1 MSIAQVCVERKTVTG
16 FTTAILLIAGVIGYF
31 QLGRLE
37 DPEFA
42 IKSATVT
49 VTYPGATAEEVE
61 LEVTDRIEIAIQE
74 MPQLKYVKSIS
85 RPGLAIVQ
93 VEILPK
99 YTSEKLP
106 QIWDELRKK
115 VRDASKDLPP
125 GAGEPIV
132 ADDFGDVYGFLLA
145 VTRDEGFTDAELEA
159 EVDALKK
166 ELSLVPGVARV
177 ELWGVQPQCIYVDVQ
192 ETQLAQLGITLEQVQ
207 ATLAGQNLVV
217 DSGEIDLPTERLR
230 IEQTGAFRSP
240 EDIGDVVIRGT
251 NVAPTQLAEGAWE
264 TGGTD
269 EIIRIRNIGE
279 VRRGT
284 VEPPLNMM
292 RFDGRP
298 AVGVAIANVPRAN
311 IVDLGRALDQ
321 RLAELITEL
330 PVGIEIHRISWQS
343 DLVSESIDQFMI
355 SLAQAVAIVL
365 VVLCVAMGLSTAL
378 VVGMCGLV
386 FVIFGSFLVMWL
398 WGIDLQRMSL
408 GALII
413 AMGMMVDNAIVVADG
428 VLVRI
433 QGGMD
438 RTKAAI
444 EAATL
449 PSWPLLGATVIAV
462 MAFYPIYA
470 SNESAGEYCA
480 SLFQVV
486 AVALLLSWVL
496 SVTVTPLM
504 CIWLLPEPKQTTG
517 SADLYSGGMFRA
529 FRGVLTAAIRVRW
542 LFVAAMIG
550 LLAVSLWGFKFI
562 DRTFF
567 PDSARLQLM
576 VDYWAPQGTRI
587 QTTSENVR
595 QLEERL
601 MEDERVTAVSSFIGQ
616 GPPRFYLPVEPE
628 KPYSSYAQLII
639 NLKDLDGLNGLLPEI
654 QAWADENVPEA
665 LSIVRR
671 YGLGPSKTWTV
682 EARLSGPAIADPKQ
696 IRALAIECADIMLA
710 SPYASVVQTDWR
722 EQVKKV
728 VVDYNQER
736 ARWSGVSRDNVAR
749 ATKRAY
755 DGYSVG
761 QYRERDKLLPIF
773 LRNPE
778 DERNRVAGNLPALQV
793 HPSFS
798 SNTVPVSQVTSGV
811 DVEWEDSIIWRRDRR
826 RTVTI
831 QARTSDGVPASLLM
845 NDVRRKVEAIDLPP
859 GYSLAWGGD
868 YESARD
874 AQQSLIPGIVPA
886 AVIMAITVVALFN
899 AFRPPLIILCVIP
912 FAMIGVSVGLLTT
925 GQPFGFL
932 ALLGAMSL
940 VGMMVKNAIVLL
952 DQVNFEKAAGKAEE
966 QALMD
971 AAVSRL
977 RPVLLAAGTTV
988 LGVVPL
994 LKDVFWVAMA
1004 VTIMFG
1010 LAFGTLLTMVLLPV
1024 LYACFYRLPTP
1035 TTRATGP
1042 PP

>member
-1 MSIAQVCVERKTVTG
+1 MSIAQVSIEKKTVTG
-16 FTTAILLIAGVIGYF
+16 FTTAILLVAGVIGYF
-31 QLGRLE
+31 QLGQLE
-37 DPEFA
+37 DPEFS
-42 IKSATVT
+42 IKSATIST
-49 VTYPGATAEEVE
+49 TYPGASAQEVE
-61 LEVTDRIEIAIQE
+61 LEVTDRLEIAIQE

-85 RPGLAIVQ
+85 RPGLSIIQ
-93 VEILPK
+93 VEILPS
-99 YTSEKLP
+99 YTSKKLP

-115 VRDASKDLPP
+115 IRDAAGQLPP

-145 VTRDEGFTDAELEA
+145 VTRGEGFTDSELEA
-159 EVDALKK
+159 AADGLKK
-166 ELSLVPGVARV
+166 ELSLVSGVARV
-177 ELWGVQPQCIYVDVQ
+177 ELWGVQPQCIYLDVR
-192 ETQLAQLGITLEQVQ
+192 ETQLTQLGVTLEQVQ
-207 ATLAGQNLVV
+207 ATLAGQNMVV
-217 DSGEIDLPTERLR
+217 DSGGVDLPTERLR
-230 IEQTGAFRSP
+230 IDQTGAFLSP
-240 EDIGDVVIRGT
+240 EDIGDLVIRGS
-251 NVAPTQLAEGAWE
+251 NLSPTQLAEGAWD
-264 TGGTD
+264 TSGSD
-269 EIIRIRNIGE
+269 EVIRIRDIGK

-284 VEPPLNMM
+284 VEPPHNMM
-292 RFDGRP
+292 RFDGQP
-298 AVGVAIANVPRAN
+298 AIGIAIANVPRAN

-321 RLAELITEL
+321 RLADLTTNL
-330 PVGIEIHRISWQS
+330 PVGIETHKVSWQS
-343 DLVSESIDQFMI
+343 DLVDESIRQFMV

-365 VVLCVAMGLSTAL
+365 VVLWLFMGFSTAM
-378 VVGMCGLV
+378 VVGMCGLI
-386 FVIFGSFLVMWL
+386 FVILGSFLVMWL

-433 QGGMD
+433 GEGMD

-504 CIWLLPEPKQTTG
+504 CIWLLPQPKHATG
-517 SADLYSGGMFRA
+517 GADPYSGAMFRT
-529 FRGVLTAAIRVRW
+529 FRGVLGAAIRVRW
-542 LFVAAMIG
+542 LFVVAMVA
-550 LLAVSLWGFKFI
+550 LLAVSLWGFQFI

-576 VDYWAPQGTRI
+576 IDYWAPQGTKI
-587 QTTSENVR
+587 QATSANVR
-595 QLEERL
+595 PLEEHL
-601 MEDERVTAVSSFIGQ
+601 MADDRVTAVCTFIGQ

-628 KPYSSYAQLII
+628 KPYGSYAQLIV
-639 NLKDLDGLNGLLPEI
+639 NLKSLDGLNTLLPEM

-682 EARLSGPAIADPKQ
+682 EARISGPAVASAKELRSLADQ
-696 IRALAIECADIMLA
+696 CADIMLA

-722 EQVKKV
+722 ERVKKV

-749 ATKRAY
+749 TTKRAY
-755 DGYSVG
+755 DGYPVG
-761 QYRERDKLLPIF
+761 QYREGDKLLPIL
-773 LRNPE
+773 LRNTE
-778 DERNRVAGNLPALQV
+778 EERARAAGSLPSLQV

-798 SNTVPVSQVTSGV
+798 ASTVPLSQVTSGV
-811 DVEWEDSIIWRRDRR
+811 DVKWEDSIIWRRDRR
-826 RTVTI
+826 RTITV
-831 QARTSDGVPASLLM
+831 QARTPDGTPASLLLD
-845 NDVRRKVEAIDLPP
+845 DVRDQVEAIQMPP
-859 GYSLAWGGD
+859 GYSLEWGGE

-874 AQQSLIPGIVPA
+874 SQQSLIPGIVPA
-886 AVIMAITVVALFN
+886 LVIMAITVVALFN

-912 FAMIGVSVGLLTT
+912 FAMIGVTIGLLAT

-952 DQVNFEKAAGKAEE
+952 DQVNIEKAAGKSDYN
-966 QALMD
+966 ALVD
-971 AAVSRL
+971 ASSSRL

-988 LGVVPL
+988 LGVIPL

-1024 LYACFYRLPTP
+1024 LYACFYRVVSPT
-1035 TTRATGP
+1035 R
-1042 PP
+1042 